1 MKKLIIYL
9 IFALFLSS
17 LGQDTWANPKITVG
31 IYPLGGFKMEL
42 MKMIKSEIE
51 TFYNFKVVILEGSP
65 LPAHA
70 YYKARNRYRADSL
83 LRYLLQVRPE
93 EIDYIMG
100 LTHKDISCT
109 NGKYA
114 DWGIFGY
121 GYMPGKSCVVSDFRL
136 KGNIK
141 STAHFHERL
150 SKIALHELGHNL
162 GLDHCTS
169 ENCFMNDANG
179 TINTVDAEPKRL
191 CNKCSAFLN
200 KKFGISVD

>member
-1 MKKLIIYL
+1 MW
-9 IFALFLSS
+9 A
-17 LGQDTWANPKITVG
+17 DTKITVG
-31 IYPLGGFKMEL
+31 IYPLGGFETEL
-42 MKMIKSEIE
+42 MKMIKGEIE

-70 YYKARNRYRADSL
+70 YYKPRNRYRADTL
-83 LRYLLQVRPE
+83 LKYLLKVCPSNVN
-93 EIDYIMG
+93 YILG

-109 NGKYA
+109 NGEYA

-141 STAHFHERL
+141 STTHFHERL
-150 SKIALHELGHNL
+150 SKIVLHELGHNL

-169 ENCFMNDANG
+169 KNCFMQDGEG
-179 TINTVDAEPKRL
+179 TIKTVDAEPKKL
-191 CNKCSAFLN
+191 CSKCSLFLN
-200 KKFGISVD
+200 KKFGI